1 MVVLIII
8 VAVQAI
14 IKPYKSQIGNIID
27 LVFGTMVI
35 LLLLDT
41 VTPRIQELTEF
52 IEIVGDNSS
61 YEYLIT
67 VNRCEVELKITSY
80 VAYLAFWYYLPL
92 TVMAGGGVCYVI
104 KKIYCYCK

>member
-14 IKPYKSQIGNIID
+14 IKPYKSQIGNITD

-35 LLLLDT
+35 LLLLNT
-41 VTPRIQELTEF
+41 VTPRIRELSEF

-61 YEYLIT
+61 YEYLMT
-67 VNRCEVELKITSY
+67 VDRCEVELKITSY

-104 KKIYCYCK
+104 KKIYFYCK